1 MLKKPQITYHV
12 EATLRRRLHQGPGS
26 KYKNGNVAYF
36 DFVDID
42 IFSVHDINEMVR
54 DIGYLTE
61 TPLFYQYCK
70 PNICLDYEL
79 MPLGN
84 DQDVLT
90 MTTYIPRHREIS
102 VYIETGETT
111 TFIYDKSPSKVIIEE
126 LDEPTQPQSQ
136 VINDGVWDRNGK
148 DLVPFFSTQVSQVS
162 QVINPQ
168 VEALVE
174 VVVEGVGTEPEK
186 GDEPEKGA
194 EPEKGDEVNV
204 VNEPVVDEVVIED
217 VDPDI
222 GSGNEQSLGQQVE
235 NDMFAELEDMVG
247 HDYSMIGHIDA
258 QELLIEPTEDEITQF
273 HDNSE
278 GESDESSAFVLDEG
292 WGEDEGECEEQGE
305 EQGEGEGQGEGLGD
319 CEGEGE
325 GQDSRDTDYFEQDSN
340 LHFDVDV
347 DMSEFMSAVDVDE
360 HGILS
365 GVKNVESFDN
375 LDNELRP
382 VDLDGGQFAGFA
394 QDERKRML
402 MELNRPSSCSEGVVH
417 AKPFIAGQL
426 FKTKEE
432 VKSLVRLHAV
442 NSRRALH
449 LAKNEN
455 IRVRITY
462 KGVVGESGDD
472 SGGPATRSK
481 VKGKG
486 KGVINNQS
494 NCPWAVQISRS
505 NENEDWMQ
513 KVASAKRM
521 AAKVISGDY
530 QVQYRSILTAV
541 GLDSNS
547 GIYPLAYA
555 VVEAETFQSWTW
567 FLELLGEDLNLGP
580 RSNFTFIS
588 DSQKGLL
595 PALSKTFPNA
605 EHRYCLRHIQEN
617 FKKISRDKNVSD
629 QVWKCGR
636 ATAVNHFQR
645 AIDELKEMHERV
657 HQAVSVIPASSWT
670 KSHFSGRAHTD
681 CLLNNLCEV
690 FNSKIEDARDQPII
704 TCLEYIREYL
714 TKRLCVVQAAI
725 NKCETLLI
733 PTTTQLFEVIK
744 KEAARYVAQ
753 YNGAGKYQVG
763 CPWQDQYVV
772 DLNDRSCT
780 CRNWEI
786 TGMPCKHAVAAI
798 WDRIANSEDSSP
810 VEEYVHPCYRTT
822 TWRTMYFN
830 KIDPINGRSLWP
842 KSESPYTLLPPKHHK
857 QVGRPKKKRMRG
869 VDEARGQTSNLSRR
883 YVSVTC
889 AKCGNK
895 GHNSRTCKGQ
905 GELVNPE
912 QEEYARRGDA
922 GDSY

>member
-1 MLKKPQITYHV
+1 MLKETMVLTIWELRKGLKHPDLDKAY
-12 EATLRRRLHQGPGS
+12 EATDNYFTLKLHYGGVFTKVPGR

-42 IFSVHDINEMVR
+42 LFSVHDINEMVR

-70 PNICLDYEL
+70 PNICLDYGL

-90 MTTYIPRHREIS
+90 MTAYIPTHREIS

-126 LDEPTQPQSQ
+126 LDEPTQVSPEMDPVIKWSRGGKGSCSKKLKLVDHLAESSQPQSQ
-136 VINDGVWDRNGK
+136 VINDGVWDPNGK
-148 DLVPFFSTQVSQVS
+148 DLVPVVSTQVSQVS
-162 QVINPQ
+162 QVISPQ

-174 VVVEGVGTEPEK
+174 VVVQGVGK
-186 GDEPEKGA
+186 EPEKGA
-194 EPEKGDEVNV
+194 EPDKGDEVNV

-222 GSGNEQSLGQQVE
+222 GSGNEQILGQQVE

-258 QELLIEPTEDEITQF
+258 QELLIEPTEDEIT
-273 HDNSE
+273 H
-278 GESDESSAFVLDEG
+278 
-292 WGEDEGECEEQGE
+292 EEQGE
-305 EQGEGEGQGEGLGD
+305 EEGEGEGVGD

-325 GQDSRDTDYFEQDSN
+325 GEDSRDTDYFEQDSN

-347 DMSEFMSAVDVDE
+347 DE

-365 GVKNVESFDN
+365 GAKNVESFDN
-375 LDNELRP
+375 LDDELRP

-402 MELNRPSSCSEGVVH
+402 MELNRPSTCSEGVVH
-417 AKPFIAGQL
+417 TKPFIACQL
-426 FKTKEE
+426 FKTKED

-449 LAKNEN
+449 LAKNDK
-455 IRVRITY
+455 IRVRITC
-462 KGVVGESGDD
+462 KGVVGESGDG

-494 NCPWAVQISRS
+494 KCPWAVQISRS
-505 NENEDWMQ
+505 NENEDWMVKTVNDHHKCLQTRDVKSCTSKFLADNIFQQIQSNPSIPIKALHEELTVKIQLGLSKQ
-513 KVASAKRM
+513 KVARAKRM
-521 AAKVISGDY
+521 TAKVISGDY
-530 QVQYRSILTAV
+530 
-541 GLDSNS
+541 
-547 GIYPLAYA
+547 
-555 VVEAETFQSWTW
+555 QSWTW

-588 DSQKGLL
+588 DRQK
-595 PALSKTFPNA
+595 
-605 EHRYCLRHIQEN
+605 
-617 FKKISRDKNVSD
+617 
-629 QVWKCGR
+629 R
-636 ATAVNHFQR
+636 AM
-645 AIDELKEMHERV
+645 DELKEMHERV
-657 HQAVSVIPASSWT
+657 HQAVSVIPASSWS

-690 FNSKIEDARDQPII
+690 FNAKIEDARDQPII

-714 TKRLCVVQAAI
+714 MKRLCVVQAAI
-725 NKCETLLI
+725 NKCEILLT
-733 PTTTQLFEVIK
+733 PTATQLFEVIK

-810 VEEYVHPCYRTT
+810 VEEY
-822 TWRTMYFN
+822 
-830 KIDPINGRSLWP
+830 I
-842 KSESPYTLLPPKHHK
+842 
-857 QVGRPKKKRMRG
+857 GRPKKKRKRG
-869 VDEARGQTSNLSRR
+869 VDEDRGQTSNLSRR
-883 YVSVTC
+883 YVPVTC

-905 GELVNPE
+905 GELVIPE
-912 QEEYARRGDA
+912 QEEHRGVW
-922 GDSY
+922 